1 MTTTIHRNYGCLAAE
16 KRCVYTHKVPAETAV
31 TYDRLVVE
39 TPDGWDA
46 YETPAE
52 DIVLT
57 PPDGI
62 PSLRR
67 RVPLR
72 APHLQGRLQLSGPPP
87 RRGGISACPR

>member
-1 MTTTIHRNYGCLAAE
+1 MTTTIYRNYGCLAAE

-31 TYDRLVVE
+31 TYDRLIVE

-62 PSLRR
+62 PSLLREILCGDEYPCVLR
-67 RVPLR
+67 ISKDGSGYPVRLRVVE
-72 APHLQGRLQLSGPPP
+72 G
-87 RRGGISACPR
+87 

>member
-1 MTTTIHRNYGCLAAE
+1 MTTTIHRNYGRLAAE

-57 PPDGI
+57 APDGI
-62 PSLRR
+62 PCLLREILR
-67 RVPLR
+67 GDEYPCVLRIRKDGSGYPVRLRVVE
-72 APHLQGRLQLSGPPP
+72 G
-87 RRGGISACPR
+87 